1 MVFKRIL
8 LMSTLGFA
16 SIAAQAAQSG
26 AATTAPPVEL
36 DGARAAALAAAV
48 PVFKDKQP
56 DAEIGNFHV
65 HVHPAEDGTYQ
76 VVFEPRQEN
85 DAAPTLGGRTAHG
98 RELNVWIKA
107 ADNTLDRIAF
117 AR

>member
-1 MVFKRIL
+1 MVFNRIL
-8 LMSTLGFA
+8 LMSTLAFA
-16 SIAAQAAQSG
+16 SLAQAA
-26 AATTAPPVEL
+26 AATDTAPTPVEL

-48 PVFKDKQP
+48 PVFQDKQP
-56 DAEIGNFHV
+56 DANLANFHV
-65 HVHPAEDGTYQ
+65 HVHPAQDCTFQ
-76 VVFEPRQEN
+76 VVFEPRQDN
-85 DAAPTLGGRTAHG
+85 AAAPTLGGRTAHG